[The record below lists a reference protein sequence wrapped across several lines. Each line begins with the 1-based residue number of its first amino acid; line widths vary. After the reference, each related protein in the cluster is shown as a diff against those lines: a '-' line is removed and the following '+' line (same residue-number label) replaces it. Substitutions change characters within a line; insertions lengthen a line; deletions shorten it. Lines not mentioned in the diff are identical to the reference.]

1 MPTSAKHKIQIP
13 FGQIEYTGTFKEP
26 IIGSFSAL
34 HKPIESLLRA
44 LKPHGFPLDG
54 VEVRRKEK
62 LVECAVELRRTTP
75 PPITFKVTPARLSI
89 TIDNADWS
97 EKDALLGA
105 MNAGVGAVKTHE
117 HAEFES
123 QLMVLAMHV
132 QILETPRKDI
142 TEPLLSDIA
151 YQLLAGESEFQ
162 GVVLTRKGVSV
173 VIDASNAYAN
183 SLFVRLVR
191 EHKADT
197 TLVQIAEQLYGDE
210 VHIFEV
216 LNLAG
221 DL

>member
-1 MPTSAKHKIQIP
+1 M
-13 FGQIEYTGTFKEP
+13 
-26 IIGSFSAL
+26 
-34 HKPIESLLRA
+34 
-44 LKPHGFPLDG
+44 
-54 VEVRRKEK
+54 
-62 LVECAVELRRTTP
+62 
-75 PPITFKVTPARLSI
+75 
-89 TIDNADWS
+89 
-97 EKDALLGA
+97 LGA
-105 MNAGVGAVKTHE
+105 MNAGVEAVKTHE

-132 QILETPRKDI
+132 QSLETPRKDI
-142 TEPLLSDIA
+142 TEPLLSNTA
-151 YQLLAGESEFQ
+151 YQLVAGESEFQ

-197 TLVQIAEQLYGDE
+197 TLAQIAEQLYSDE

-216 LNLAG
+216 LNLVG